1 SIEAQAMGK
10 PVIATDR
17 WGLSETIMPAATGW
31 LVQPEDVDQLTAAIE
46 LALDM
51 PEDARE
57 RLATRCRRFVDRNY
71 SLARMG
77 KSTLSVY
84 RELIEGR
91 KPLPS
96 VLYDNTIG

>member
-1 SIEAQAMGK
+1 
-10 PVIATDR
+10 
-17 WGLSETIMPAATGW
+17 MPAATGW
-31 LVQPEDVDQLTAAIE
+31 LVRPGDADHLANAID
-46 LALDM
+46 LALTM
-51 PEDARE
+51 PDDARE
-57 RLATRCRRFVDRNY
+57 RLAARCRRFVVRNY

-96 VLYDNTIG
+96 VLYDNAIG